1 MITAEVG
8 CKCGASA
15 FPEVP
20 GTVPVMTT
28 TFSASAPVRT
38 RPTTAP
44 APSGCAV
51 ERRALGTA
59 ARDLAEAL
67 TGIAFDAPCC
77 PARQKAILAFSAG
90 VLRLAQGIATRTGE
104 VKLHRACRAIDH
116 ATPVFASDVSA
127 GAPGLAGAWI
137 ALAELFPAGEADAE
151 HTTEELLACERQF
164 QTTAGRAS
172 FGVPMFADACSA
184 RERLLLARSASRR
197 VRLTLRLTEDGW
209 LDLRDA
215 VRG

>member
-1 MITAEVG
+1 
-8 CKCGASA
+8 
-15 FPEVP
+15 
-20 GTVPVMTT
+20 MTT
-28 TFSASAPVRT
+28 TFSAPAPVRT
-38 RPTTAP
+38 HPTSAP
-44 APSGCAV
+44 ALTTCAV

-77 PARQKAILAFSAG
+77 PSRQKAILAFSAG
-90 VLRLAQGIATRTGE
+90 TLRLAQGLATRTGE
-104 VKLHRACRAIDH
+104 VKLHRACRAVEH

-137 ALAELFPAGEADAE
+137 ALAELFPADDEADAD
-151 HTTEELLACERQF
+151 HTTEELLACQRRF
-164 QTTAGRAS
+164 QAAAGRAS
-172 FGVPMFADACSA
+172 FGVPMFADACSP

-197 VRLTLRLTEDGW
+197 VRLTLRLAEDRW
-209 LDLRDA
+209 LDLRHA